1 MEYEEFKKNLTMKLA
16 CINVRL
22 SESKIKQLFL
32 YMKELVEWNEK
43 INLTAIVEMGEVID
57 KHFVDSL
64 SISQYIEEKSRVID
78 VGTGAGFPGIPLKIE
93 KENLKIDLLDSLN
106 KRINF
111 LNEIINKLELKN
123 ITTIHSRAEDE
134 AGKKEK
140 RESYDIA
147 VSRAVASLPVLLE
160 YLLPFVKIGGNCI
173 CMKGSNI
180 EEELNNSKRALLEL
194 GGQIEKIDEFVLP
207 GTDAKRNIIIIRK
220 IKSTPNKFPRKAGT
234 ALKNPIM

>member
-1 MEYEEFKKNLTMKLA
+1 MEYEKFKNIITAKLA
-16 CINVRL
+16 CINMQL
-22 SESKIKQLFL
+22 SESKIRQLFL
-32 YMKELVEWNEK
+32 YMKKLIEWNEK

-64 SISQYIEEKSRVID
+64 SISQYIDEKSRVID

-123 ITTIHSRAEDE
+123 ITAIHSRAEDE
-134 AGKKEK
+134 AGKMEK

-160 YLLPFVKIGGNCI
+160 YLLPFVKVGGKCI

-180 EEELNNSKRALLEL
+180 EEELENSKKALIEL
-194 GGQIEKIDEFVLP
+194 GGQIEKIDKFELP
-207 GTDAKRNIIIIRK
+207 GTDAQRNIIIIKK
-220 IKSTPNKFPRKAGT
+220 IKNTPKKFPRKAGT
-234 ALKNPIM
+234 ASKNPII